1 MGKHTLQL
9 NQAHEGHPLGP
20 FPSGMRGQKRADSR
34 ADRIEVAPMKH
45 SWPRPSHS
53 AERAESRI
61 AERAESRIAER
72 AATALLRAI
81 ENTTPVP
88 AAFILDEE
96 DLTIGPGES
105 SAANAFD
112 TMG

>member
-1 MGKHTLQL
+1 MGKHALRL
-9 NQAHEGHPLGP
+9 NQVHGGHPLDP
-20 FPSGMRGQKRADSR
+20 FPSGMR

-45 SWPRPSHS
+45 SRPRSRHS
-53 AERAESRI
+53 

-81 ENTTPVP
+81 ENSTQVP

-96 DLTIGPGES
+96 DLTIGPDAS
-105 SAANAFD
+105 AAANAFD
-112 TMG
+112 AMD

>member
-61 AERAESRIAER
+61 AERA
-72 AATALLRAI
+72 ATALLRAI

>member
-1 MGKHTLQL
+1 MGKHALRL
-9 NQAHEGHPLGP
+9 NQVHGGHPVDR
-20 FPSGMRGQKRADSR
+20 FPSGMRGQKGADLR

-45 SWPRPSHS
+45 SWPRPRHS
-53 AERAESRI
+53 

-81 ENTTPVP
+81 ENSTQVP

-96 DLTIGPGES
+96 DLTIGPGR
-105 SAANAFD
+105 SAPANPSDA
-112 TMG
+112 MG